1 MAGSKELTDL
11 MKRFASFDGLEIAYH
26 EWGTPGASPP
36 VFLHHGF
43 VADANSNWVFTGVV
57 DALVAAGRRV
67 IGIDARGHGSSEKP
81 HDPARYGATIM
92 SRDLITLFD
101 IIGTAEVDLVGY
113 SMGGMISVVTAT
125 RDPRVRRLVVGGIG
139 SSIVELGGLEAR
151 VVPADQVVEALLTDE
166 PATIDNENAR
176 AFRMLADALGSDRR
190 ALVAV
195 LRAGRFIEGPIPLAE
210 ITADTLVLAGR
221 DDPLATRPEVLAAA
235 ISGGR
240 LQLVEGDHLT
250 ALQDPVFAPTVVG
263 FLAEGLP
270 ASARS

>member
-1 MAGSKELTDL
+1 
-11 MKRFASFDGLEIAYH
+11 MKRFESFDGLEIAYH
-26 EWGTPGASPP
+26 EWGTHGASPP

-43 VADANSNWVFTGVV
+43 VADANSNWVFPGIV
-57 DALVAAGRRV
+57 DALVAAGRWV
-67 IGIDARGHGSSEKP
+67 IGIDARGHGASEKP
-81 HDPARYGATIM
+81 HDPTRYGATIM

-101 IIGTAEVDLVGY
+101 VIGAPEVDLVGY
-113 SMGGMISVVTAT
+113 SMGGMISIVTAT
-125 RDPRVRRLVVGGIG
+125 RDPRIRRLVVGGIG

-151 VVPADQVVEALLTDE
+151 VVPVDDVVQALLTAD
-166 PATIDNENAR
+166 PSSIANPNAR
-176 AFRMLADALGSDRR
+176 AFRMLADTLGSDRE
-190 ALVAV
+190 ALAAV

-210 ITADTLVLAGR
+210 ITADTLVLVGR

-250 ALQDPVFAPTVVG
+250 ALQDPVYAPTVVG

-270 ASARS
+270 ASTRS

>member
-1 MAGSKELTDL
+1 MN
-11 MKRFASFDGLEIAYH
+11 RFASFDGLEIAYH
-26 EWGTPGASPP
+26 EWGTASSAPP

-43 VADANSNWVFTGVV
+43 VADANSNWVYPGVV

-81 HDPARYGATIM
+81 HDPSRYGFAAM

-101 IIGTAEVDLVGY
+101 VIGTAEVDLVGY
-113 SMGGMISVVTAT
+113 SMGGMVSVVTAT

-139 SSIVELGGLEAR
+139 SSIVEIGGLDAR
-151 VVPADQVVEALLTDE
+151 AVPVDQLVDALLTDD
-166 PATIDNENAR
+166 PSALAPNVAG
-176 AFRMLADALGSDRR
+176 FRMLADALGSDRE
-190 ALVAV
+190 ALASVM
-195 LRAGRFIEGPIPLAE
+195 RAGRTIDGPIPLAE
-210 ITADTLVLAGR
+210 ITADTLVLVGR

-235 ISGGR
+235 IPGAR

-250 ALQDPVFAPTVVG
+250 ALQDPVYAPTVVG

-270 ASARS
+270 ASTARS